1 MEQDRTPP
9 ILVHHSKLARQT
21 AAQLS
26 RHRRA
31 DRRDDDLE
39 AGLTVRCELDTKAYP
54 KGIVVSDEQ
63 MKGINIQ
70 PEPFHG
76 EWNYSISPSIP
87 SINQSG

>member
-1 MEQDRTPP
+1 
-9 ILVHHSKLARQT
+9 
-21 AAQLS
+21 
-26 RHRRA
+26 
-31 DRRDDDLE
+31 
-39 AGLTVRCELDTKAYP
+39 LTVRCELDTKAYP